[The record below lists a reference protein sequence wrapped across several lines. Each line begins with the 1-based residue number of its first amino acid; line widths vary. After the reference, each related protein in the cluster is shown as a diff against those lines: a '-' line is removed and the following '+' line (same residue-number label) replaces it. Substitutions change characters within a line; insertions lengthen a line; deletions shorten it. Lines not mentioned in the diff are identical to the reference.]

1 MKSTGIC
8 IWNTETGSHEY
19 WLIVDKIPKRVGK
32 MLGSDNNLHIIE
44 YESLSINNLK
54 SYEKER
60 AKTHNVMCV
69 INVIDS
75 ILKNMGRLSR
85 CCQFQCEVI
94 IEAIAF
100 RANGVIDQL
109 SGLNYMIRNSVINYF
124 GIESLYVIPPTS
136 IKAKSVGNG
145 GANKDVMVGAWLDV
159 EPNMCK
165 YVGNMKLDDLADAY
179 FMSHFPLDGEK

>member
-8 IWNTETGSHEY
+8 IWNTETGLHEY
-19 WLIVDKIPKRVGK
+19 WLIVDKIPKKVRNV
-32 MLGSDNNLHIIE
+32 LSSNNNDIHIIE

-60 AKTHNVMCV
+60 VKTHNVMGV
-69 INVIDS
+69 IHAIDH
-75 ILKNMGRLSR
+75 ILKKLSR
-85 CCQFQCEVI
+85 QYQYEVI

-100 RANGVIDQL
+100 RANGMIDQL
-109 SGLNYMIRNSVINYF
+109 SGLNYMLRNLVIDYF
-124 GIESLYVIPPTS
+124 GSKSLYVIPPTS

-145 GANKDVMVGAWLDV
+145 GANKDMMIGAWLNV

-165 YVGNMKLDDLADAY
+165 YVWDMKLDDLADAY
-179 FMSHFPLDGEK
+179 FMSHFPLDNGK